1 MVVMPLLWASFSI
14 AAPEPESRLVIIS
27 TLMPL
32 LSMLSA
38 MVFILP
44 ASFCAFWMSQLRLTF
59 WHSAFMASGS
69 EVTQRCED
77 WVSGRMMPTLAPLP
91 SSAPLLPDEL
101 ALVPEPPAGAEEFV
115 VDFLLEE
122 HALTASMAAAP
133 TTIRPSALLR
143 MGSAAFRDMR
153 RRRRSRCE
161 PLNVVG
167 GNIS

>member
-1 MVVMPLLWASFSI
+1 MVVMPLLCASCSI
-14 AAPEPESRLVIIS
+14 AAPEAESRLVIMR

-44 ASFCAFWMSQLRLTF
+44 ASFCAFWMSQLRLTLA
-59 WHSAFMASGS
+59 HSAFIASGS

-91 SSAPLLPDEL
+91 SSAPDP
-101 ALVPEPPAGAEEFV
+101 ALVVLPPAGAVVFV

-122 HALTASMAAAP
+122 HALTASVAAA
-133 TTIRPSALLR
+133 
-143 MGSAAFRDMR
+143 
-153 RRRRSRCE
+153 
-161 PLNVVG
+161 
-167 GNIS
+167 